1 MDAIAAEDHHHLLL
15 HRIKGKS
22 VIDQSKI
29 YNEIPPDEEL
39 KLGEDGCDDEF
50 DAAVEEDEDE
60 EEEEEF
66 SFVCAGDGGSPIAA
80 EDVFVNGQIRPD
92 YALFGGGYTLGGGD
106 SSQSPPPVRNLFV
119 QTSEASGSEAGG
131 SSSGEAVEVAGPDGC
146 KKSNST
152 GFSKFW
158 RFRDLLNR
166 SNSDGR
172 DAFVFLKNPAPSA
185 GKIAEKQSDFCS
197 PPPPQ
202 TAKKT
207 GEIEVNAGRT
217 VTQKKKK
224 KKKSNKE
231 LSAHECYMRS
241 KQRDGERRRSYLPYR
256 PELVGFFT
264 NVKGGLTK
272 NIHPF

>member
-1 MDAIAAEDHHHLLL
+1 MDAIAAEDHRHH
-15 HRIKGKS
+15 INGES
-22 VIDQSKI
+22 DIDQSDI

-39 KLGEDGCDDEF
+39 KLGEDEYDDEF
-50 DAAVEEDEDE
+50 DASVE

-92 YALFGGGYTLGGGD
+92 YTLFGRDFTLGSGD
-106 SSQSPPPVRNLFV
+106 SPPPVKNLFV
-119 QTSEASGSEAGG
+119 QTAEASGNEAGG

-185 GKIAEKQSDFCS
+185 GKIAERQSDFYS
-197 PPPPQ
+197 PPPQ
-202 TAKKT
+202 TAKKA
-207 GEIEVNAGRT
+207 GEIKVNAGRT
-217 VTQKKKK
+217 VTR
-224 KKKSNKE
+224 KKKSGKE

-256 PELVGFFT
+256 PELFGFFT